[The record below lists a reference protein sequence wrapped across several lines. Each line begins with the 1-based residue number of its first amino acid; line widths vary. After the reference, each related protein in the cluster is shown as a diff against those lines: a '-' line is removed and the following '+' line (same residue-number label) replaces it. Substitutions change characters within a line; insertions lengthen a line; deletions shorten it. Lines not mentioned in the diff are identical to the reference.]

1 MTIKDAYAA
10 AVQAHGLQA
19 DVAQDRVVE
28 HLQKLQQKV
37 LQQNSFARRLRNWL
51 PGTSDYAGIR
61 GIYLWG
67 GVGRGKT
74 LLMDLFFT
82 SLAIDQKKRVHFHRM
97 MSDIHARLR
106 ALDGIE
112 DPLDKIA
119 ADIAASVR
127 VLCFDEFYVSDI
139 ADAMLLGKL
148 LDGLFKRG
156 VTLVATSNSRPAD
169 LYSGG
174 LQRERF
180 LPAIALLE
188 QHTDVIELDSGTDY
202 RLQLLQEAGTYLTP
216 AGDDTNAKL
225 QHYFDEIASAE
236 IIENRT
242 LQILGRDVRT
252 RRCAKGVAWFDFMEI
267 CGGPRSQEDYIEI
280 ARWYPTVIISD
291 IPQLTHE
298 LDNSSRRFIAVVDEF
313 YDRKVKLIVSAA
325 TCVESLYSGERLEFE
340 FQRTISRLIEMQ
352 SNDYLH
358 AAHLA

>member
-1 MTIKDAYAA
+1 MTIKDAYAS

-19 DVAQDRVVE
+19 DAAQVRVME
-28 HLQKLQQKV
+28 HLQRLQQQI
-37 LQQNSFARRLRNWL
+37 LQQNSFAQRLRNWL
-51 PGTSDYAGIR
+51 PGARDYAGIR

-82 SLAIDQKKRVHFHRM
+82 SLAIEEKKRIHFHRM
-97 MSDIHARLR
+97 MSDINARLR
-106 ALDGIE
+106 ALGDIE
-112 DPLDKIA
+112 DPLEQIA
-119 ADIAASVR
+119 ADIAADTR

-148 LDGLFKRG
+148 LDGLFRRG
-156 VTLVATSNSRPAD
+156 VTLVTTSNSQPAD

-188 QHTDVIELDSGTDY
+188 KHTDVIELDSGTDY

-216 AGDDTNAKL
+216 AGDDANTKL
-225 QHYFDEIASAE
+225 RHYFDEIASAE

-252 RRCAKGVAWFDFMEI
+252 RRCAKGIAWFDFLEI
-267 CGGPRSQEDYIEI
+267 CDGPRSQEDYIEI

-298 LDNSSRRFIAVVDEF
+298 LDNPGRRFVALVDDF

-325 TCVESLYSGERLEFE
+325 AQVESLYIGERLQFE
-340 FQRTISRLIEMQ
+340 FRRTTSRLIEMQ

>member
-1 MTIKDAYAA
+1 MTIEDAYTAA
-10 AVQAHGLQA
+10 AQAHGLQA

-28 HLQKLQQKV
+28 HLRKLQQQV

-51 PGTSDYAGIR
+51 PGTPDYAGIR

-82 SLAIDQKKRVHFHRM
+82 SLAIEQKKRVHFHRM

-106 ALDGIE
+106 ALGDIE
-112 DPLDKIA
+112 DPLDTIA

-148 LDGLFKRG
+148 LDGLFRHG

-188 QHTDVIELDSGTDY
+188 QHTDVIELNSGTDY

-325 TCVESLYSGERLEFE
+325 TCVESLYSGEHLEFE